1 MWPIPGTLSSPTR
14 RRLMVLASAL
24 LAAACASPPKPVITK
39 IEGKVVAAADANP
52 DSKGRPSP
60 VIVRIFELKSLAAFS
75 STDFFSLWNN
85 DSAALGA
92 ELAAREEL
100 PLKPGESVP
109 LARTIQPGVTH
120 FGAIVAYRDL
130 ERAVW
135 RAAIPVPVGQTT
147 KATITVGPRTLTIA
161 PAP

>member
-1 MWPIPGTLSSPTR
+1 MWPNAGTLPSPTR
-14 RRLMVLASAL
+14 RLLVLAGAL
-24 LAAACASPPKPVITK
+24 YVAACASPPKPVVTK

-75 STDFFSLWNN
+75 GADFFSLWNS

-100 PLKPGESVP
+100 ALKPGDNVA
-109 LARTIQPGVTH
+109 LDRTIQPGVTH

-147 KATITVGPRTLTIA
+147 KVTVTVGPRSLTIA